1 MYKIL
6 NIYYKIP
13 ISILTPV
20 KLKIK
25 ECQLKKRL
33 KRKNHSIQTLQSN
46 VKRKALHLL
55 LVCVNANFKNQ
66 SLIDIQLMQEF
77 S

>member
-6 NIYYKIP
+6 NIYYQIP

-25 ECQLKKRL
+25 ECQLKK
-33 KRKNHSIQTLQSN
+33 
-46 VKRKALHLL
+46 
-55 LVCVNANFKNQ
+55 
-66 SLIDIQLMQEF
+66 
-77 S
+77 